1 LKPVGRGV
9 FILLNQET
17 HGIQTNYQ
25 EPTKL
30 LQDCPD
36 FSFQNQPENG
46 LANHAQVKT
55 LNFKGKPC
63 VGTILMKANK
73 S

>member
-1 LKPVGRGV
+1 MV
-9 FILLNQET
+9 FNP
-17 HGIQTNYQ
+17 NYQ

-46 LANHAQVKT
+46 LLANHAQVKT
-55 LNFKGKPC
+55 LDFKGKPC
-63 VGTILMKANK
+63 VGIILMKADT